1 MDPLTVIISALTA
14 GAAAAAKDVVAQVIK
29 DGYAGLKTLV
39 VRRFGQK
46 GDVETALE
54 GVEKKPDSEAR
65 QGVLKEELEKA
76 GAAQDTEVVRQAQ
89 ALLAL
94 LQEHGLVSGP
104 SYQATLKGSGA
115 IAQGPGAVAA
125 GAGGVAVGG
134 GVTGST
140 IITGDGNV
148 VGDHSRSNVR
158 ISTKGE
164 DE

>member
-29 DGYAGLKTLV
+29 DGYAGLKALV

-46 GDVETALE
+46 GDVEAALE
-54 GVEKKPDSEAR
+54 GVEKKPDSQAR

-76 GAAQDTEVVRQAQ
+76 GAAQDAEVVRQAQ

-94 LQEHGLVSGP
+94 LEQHGLVSGP

-115 IAQGPGAVAA
+115 IAQGPGAKAVGERGVLVEGDAK
-125 GAGGVAVGG
+125 GGV
-134 GVTGST
+134 

-148 VGDHSRSNVR
+148 VGDHSRSDVR